1 MINKGVSDLTVG
13 NTRKLI
19 VAFYVPMLMTNMLQQ
34 LYNFVDTIIVG
45 KGLGDQALGAVGN
58 MGSLFFLIIGFS
70 MGLSNGFGIMIA
82 QSYGAKDND
91 LLKRNL
97 AATIHLSVLIT
108 VVLTTLSLIFLP
120 NALVILNTDSV
131 IMGESLRYGYI
142 IFGGLFS
149 SIMYNVS
156 SCVLR
161 SLGDSRTPFLAI
173 IASSVINIILDSFFI
188 FKLHTGVE
196 GAAIATIIAQLISA
210 SVCIRKLSTI
220 EMIHLTRKDLKLDL
234 SRWSS
239 LLKNGL
245 PMAFMNSITAIGCMV
260 IQSFVNDL
268 GVDYTSAYSVCSK
281 YVNLFMTP
289 SSTAGHVMSA
299 FSGQNYGAG
308 KFRRIRE
315 GLRVCLGISLV
326 SYLIF
331 GSSMVFGSYYLASFI
346 LKGSGPI
353 ALATSYLPI
362 TGACIIFVD
371 FLFVYR
377 SCVQGM
383 GYPFV
388 PMLSGVAEM
397 ALRIGTVVF
406 LIGRIGFIAVA
417 FAEVSAWT
425 GALIINMIAF
435 YRILPVEK
443 RTETEHVIKMKKKYS

>member
-19 VAFYVPMLMTNMLQQ
+19 AAFYVPMLMTNMLQQ

-82 QSYGAKDND
+82 QSFGAKDKE

-173 IASSVINIILDSFFI
+173 IASSVINIILDSI
-188 FKLHTGVE
+188 
-196 GAAIATIIAQLISA
+196 
-210 SVCIRKLSTI
+210 
-220 EMIHLTRKDLKLDL
+220 
-234 SRWSS
+234 
-239 LLKNGL
+239 
-245 PMAFMNSITAIGCMV
+245 
-260 IQSFVNDL
+260 L
-268 GVDYTSAYSVCSK
+268 GKTSC
-281 YVNLFMTP
+281 
-289 SSTAGHVMSA
+289 
-299 FSGQNYGAG
+299 
-308 KFRRIRE
+308 
-315 GLRVCLGISLV
+315 
-326 SYLIF
+326 
-331 GSSMVFGSYYLASFI
+331 
-346 LKGSGPI
+346 
-353 ALATSYLPI
+353 
-362 TGACIIFVD
+362 
-371 FLFVYR
+371 
-377 SCVQGM
+377 
-383 GYPFV
+383 
-388 PMLSGVAEM
+388 
-397 ALRIGTVVF
+397 
-406 LIGRIGFIAVA
+406 
-417 FAEVSAWT
+417 
-425 GALIINMIAF
+425 
-435 YRILPVEK
+435 
-443 RTETEHVIKMKKKYS
+443 